1 MSPRRLLLQALALAS
16 LGAAMPTLAQDR
28 RVRKV
33 GFLGG
38 GNAATDAPGLA
49 AFREGMAALGW
60 VEGRDYLIEARYA
73 ENVSQALPDL
83 AAVLIAAQPDIFLTP
98 SEPPTRALID
108 KTAIPVVF
116 AIARDP
122 IGSGLAKSL
131 QRPSGTATGLVSF
144 ALELSAKRLQILYE
158 TFPKISHV
166 VVLVAADDPVG
177 PSQVSEIEHAARA
190 LGIRVTPIA
199 LERSAEIAPAFAK
212 AATLKADAYIVG
224 SGVFMS
230 TNRKVIVDAVARARA
245 PAIYPF
251 DIFAL
256 EGGLMSYGAL
266 RSENYRRAAGYVDK
280 ILKGAKPG
288 DLPIEQPT
296 QVELL
301 INLKTARAQGFAI
314 PQQVLLRADK
324 VIQ

>member
-1 MSPRRLLLQALALAS
+1 MNRRHVLAVLTGSTLAAALPAV
-16 LGAAMPTLAQDR
+16 AQDR
-28 RVRKV
+28 RVRKI

-49 AFREGMAALGW
+49 AFRDGMAALGW
-60 VEGRDYLIEARYA
+60 AEGRDYLIDARYA
-73 ENVSQALPDL
+73 ENVSSALPDL
-83 AAVLIAAQPDIFLTP
+83 AAALIATRPDIFLTP
-98 SEPPTRALID
+98 SEPPTRALVD
-108 KTAIPVVF
+108 KTTIPVVF

-122 IGSGLAKSL
+122 IGAGLAKSL
-131 QRPSGTATGLVSF
+131 QRPGGTATGLITF
-144 ALELSAKRLQILYE
+144 ALELSAKRLQILHE
-158 TFPKISHV
+158 TFPKTSHV
-166 VVLVAADDPVG
+166 VALVAADDPVG
-177 PSQVSEIEHAARA
+177 PSQVSEVENAARA

-199 LERSAEIAPAFAK
+199 LERPSEISKAFAK
-212 AATLKADAYIVG
+212 GVSVKADAYVIG
-224 SGVFMS
+224 SGPMTS
-230 TNRKVIVDAVARARA
+230 TNRKAIVDAVAHVRA

-256 EGGLMSYGAL
+256 DGGLMSYGAS

-288 DLPIEQPT
+288 DLAIEQPT

-314 PQQVLLRADK
+314 PQPVLLRADK